1 MDSQGTADEAGSTA
15 TPWQRPQ
22 ALLLNFFAAHL
33 LGRDE
38 AVYSASLIDVLA
50 KVGVGEHAA
59 RSTLSR
65 MTRRGLL
72 QRHRSGKR
80 VYLGLTEYTASVL
93 QEGGTRV
100 RQAVN
105 REWDGHWTVLGFS
118 LPETRRSDRH
128 LLRSRLAW
136 AGFGPL
142 QNGLWITPREV
153 DLDQLLEGL
162 DVADHVKA
170 FRATTLHPT
179 DIQEMIAETW
189 DLEELAEGYR
199 GFLRRWD
206 IADPMASAQDVLPQ
220 QLLMHTQ
227 WTLLLRKDPGLPVE
241 HLPSDWPAVR
251 AEHVFLRMR
260 SVLAPQAERE
270 VDAIVE
276 RISLPARDATDPR
289 DRQGKRTA

>member
-1 MDSQGTADEAGSTA
+1 MESRDTADEAGSTA

-33 LGRDE
+33 LGRAE

-72 QRHRSGKR
+72 ERHRSGKR
-80 VYLGLTEYTASVL
+80 VYLGLTDHTVGVL
-93 QEGGTRV
+93 QEGGHRV
-100 RQAVN
+100 RHAVN
-105 REWDGHWTVLGFS
+105 REWDGNWTLLGFS
-118 LPETRRSDRH
+118 LPETRRADRH

-142 QNGLWITPREV
+142 QNGLWISSREV

-162 DVADHVKA
+162 DVADHVRA

-179 DIQEMIAETW
+179 NIQEMIAETW

-206 IADPMASAQDVLPQ
+206 IADPLDSTGDVLPR
-220 QLLMHTQ
+220 QLLMHTE
-227 WTLLLRKDPGLPVE
+227 WTLLLRKDPALPVE

-260 SVLAPQAERE
+260 SAFAPRAERE
-270 VDAIVE
+270 VDELVE
-276 RISLPARDATDPR
+276 RIPLPERDTPR
-289 DRQGKRTA
+289 APSKGRQTA

>member
-1 MDSQGTADEAGSTA
+1 MDSQDTADEAGSTA

-22 ALLLNFFAAHL
+22 ALLLNFLAAHL

-72 QRHRSGKR
+72 ERHRSGKR
-80 VYLGLTEYTASVL
+80 VYLGLTEYTAGVL

-199 GFLRRWD
+199 GFLHRWD
-206 IADPMASAQDVLPQ
+206 IADPLASSQDVLPR
-220 QLLMHTQ
+220 QLLMHTE

-241 HLPSDWPAVR
+241 HLPRDWPAVR

-260 SVLAPQAERE
+260 SAFAPQAERE
-270 VDAIVE
+270 VDALVE
-276 RISLPARDATDPR
+276 RIALPTRDATDPR